1 MNKLTKIGASALAGS
16 LVSVSAFA
24 GELSVSGIWELTYK
38 ADDNA
43 NVGNPFGSKSAI
55 MFNGTG
61 DVDGVG
67 TATWY
72 AAINDNNPAGFL
84 SHLVT
89 MDMGDMGVFGFDQG
103 VGNFG
108 AGTIDD
114 KSPTAWEESWHNTA
128 NSSGGLV
135 HSGGSTNVLGYS
147 NTISGIDVSFE
158 YAPEINSSDNGDGG
172 SSKGTASIAGG
183 SNMNISISSST
194 LLDGLTVG
202 FGAGETEYD
211 DTAVVGQEDGS
222 SVVGFA
228 NYTMGSV
235 TAGITMSESNNSRST
250 TANTN
255 AGGREVEAYG
265 IAFAVNDDLS
275 VSYNQHN
282 MTYKNNGATADVEQE
297 STGIAIA
304 YTMGGAK
311 IAIQNNEQDNTG
323 GTSGTNDE
331 ITEISLS
338 LAF

>member
-24 GELSVSGIWELTYK
+24 GDLSVSGIWELTYK
-38 ADDNA
+38 SDDNA
-43 NVGNPFGSKSAI
+43 VTGNPFGSKSAI
-55 MFNGTG
+55 MFNGSG

-128 NSSGGLV
+128 NSSGGLY
-135 HSGGSTNVLGYS
+135 HSGGSTGVLGYS
-147 NTISGIDVSFE
+147 NSVSGIDVSFE

-172 SSKGTASIAGG
+172 ASKGTASIAGG
-183 SNMNISISSST
+183 SNMNIAISSSS
-194 LLDGLTVG
+194 LVDGLTVG
-202 FGAGETEYD
+202 VGAGETEYD
-211 DTAVVGQEDGS
+211 NTATAGQEDGS
-222 SVVGFA
+222 SVVGYA

-235 TAGITMSESNNSRST
+235 TAGITMSESNNTRSA

-275 VSYNQHN
+275 ISYNQHN
-282 MTYKNNGATADVEQE
+282 MTYKNNGGTADVEQE

-311 IAIQNNEQDNTG
+311 IAIQNNEQDNSG
-323 GTSGTNDE
+323 GTSGTTDE